1 MLRLKD
7 IKKSYAV
14 GDFMQNALNGVTVS
28 FRKNEFVAIL
38 GPSGSGK
45 TTLLNII
52 GGLDRYDIGDLVI
65 NGKSTKN
72 FKDSE
77 WDAYRNNSV
86 GFVFQSYNLIG
97 HISVV
102 QNIELSLTLSGV
114 SKAIRRKK
122 AMDALTLVG
131 LKEHAKK
138 NPSQLSGGQMQRV
151 AIARALVNDP
161 DIILADEP
169 TGALDSE
176 TSIQILDLIQ
186 NIAKDKLVIMVTHN
200 KEIATKYAN
209 RIINLQDGEIVGDT
223 NPFIEELSDK
233 EKYSFKKTAMSFFT
247 ALSLSFNNIMT
258 KKGRTILTA
267 FASSIGIIGIALIL
281 ALSNGFDKQVKNFEE
296 ETMSAFPIMI
306 SQSAMNVDYDQLQ
319 TMRNQY
325 IFGSAD
331 DYPDIKAVY
340 PYDPS
345 QSSMR
350 HTNNITEEYISYVEN
365 IDPSLVS
372 GLQYSRAINF
382 NLMIKKNGDVGILS
396 SSDIRFSVIPKNL
409 DNNSLSIIETNYD
422 LLSGKYPESMYE
434 LVLVVDQ
441 KNRVNV
447 KILESLGL
455 DSSLETISFDKILG
469 IQFHLVMN
477 DDLYVPFND
486 HFIVNSD
493 FQAVYDSKNSVT
505 LNICGIVREKD
516 NATMPILDTGVA
528 YTEELVTYVMENAK
542 NSEVVQKQMNVEYNV
557 FSILGPASPLAQM
570 EKDRLLQVLGATAVP
585 YAISIYPRDF
595 DSKDEVLAYLD
606 AYNVKQENPE
616 DEIIYTDLAN
626 MVTTLS
632 GNIMDAITYVL
643 IAFSSISLV
652 VSVIMIGIIT
662 YISVLERTKEIG
674 VLRALGA
681 RKKDITRV
689 FNAETFIIGMF
700 SGAIG
705 IFIARLLIFPTNI
718 ILKNL
723 SNLDNVAVMNPLHAL
738 ALILI
743 SVALTVLGG
752 TIPAR
757 LASKRDPVEA
767 LRSE

>member
-138 NPSQLSGGQMQRV
+138 KPSQLSGGQMQRV

>member
-7 IKKSYAV
+7 IKKSYIV
-14 GDFMQNALNGVTVS
+14 GDFKQNALNGVSVS

-52 GGLDRYDIGDLVI
+52 GGLDRYDTGDLVI

-102 QNIELSLTLSGV
+102 KNIELSLTLSGV
-114 SKAIRRKK
+114 SKTERRKK
-122 AMDALTLVG
+122 AMDALELVG

-138 NPSQLSGGQMQRV
+138 KPSQLSGGQMQRV

-169 TGALDSE
+169 TGALDTE
-176 TSIQILDLIQ
+176 TSVQILDLIQ

-209 RIINLQDGEIVGDT
+209 RIINLRDGEVINDT
-223 NPFIEELSDK
+223 NPVTKEPTYK

-281 ALSNGFDKQVKNFEE
+281 ALSNGFDKQVQAFEE

-325 IFGSAD
+325 IFGSSEN
-331 DYPDIKAVY
+331 YPDIKAVY

-350 HTNNITEEYISYVEN
+350 HTNNITEEYIEYVEK
-365 IDPSLVS
+365 IEPSLVS

-396 SSDIRFSVIPKNL
+396 SSDIRFSVIPKSL
-409 DNNSLSIIETNYD
+409 DNNSLSVVETNYD
-422 LLSGKYPESMYE
+422 LLHGKYPESMYE
-434 LVLVVDQ
+434 LVLVVDE

-447 KILESLGL
+447 DILEALGL
-455 DSSLETISFDKILG
+455 DSTQETISFDDIVG

-493 FQAVYDSKNSVT
+493 FQAVYDSEQSVT
-505 LNICGIVREKD
+505 LCICGVIREKD
-516 NATMPILDTGVA
+516 NATMPVLNAVVA
-528 YTEELVTYVMENAK
+528 YTEDLVSYVMENAK
-542 NSEVVQKQMNVEYNV
+542 NSDVVQKQQEVDYKV
-557 FSILGPASPLAQM
+557 FSILGPASP
-570 EKDRLLQVLGATAVP
+570 
-585 YAISIYPRDF
+585 
-595 DSKDEVLAYLD
+595 
-606 AYNVKQENPE
+606 
-616 DEIIYTDLAN
+616 
-626 MVTTLS
+626 
-632 GNIMDAITYVL
+632 
-643 IAFSSISLV
+643 
-652 VSVIMIGIIT
+652 
-662 YISVLERTKEIG
+662 
-674 VLRALGA
+674 
-681 RKKDITRV
+681 
-689 FNAETFIIGMF
+689 
-700 SGAIG
+700 
-705 IFIARLLIFPTNI
+705 
-718 ILKNL
+718 
-723 SNLDNVAVMNPLHAL
+723 
-738 ALILI
+738 
-743 SVALTVLGG
+743 
-752 TIPAR
+752 
-757 LASKRDPVEA
+757 
-767 LRSE
+767 

>member
-138 NPSQLSGGQMQRV
+138 KPSQLSGGQMQRV

-738 ALILI
+738 TLILI

>member
-1 MLRLKD
+1 
-7 IKKSYAV
+7 
-14 GDFMQNALNGVTVS
+14 
-28 FRKNEFVAIL
+28 
-38 GPSGSGK
+38 
-45 TTLLNII
+45 
-52 GGLDRYDIGDLVI
+52 
-65 NGKSTKN
+65 
-72 FKDSE
+72 
-77 WDAYRNNSV
+77 
-86 GFVFQSYNLIG
+86 
-97 HISVV
+97 
-102 QNIELSLTLSGV
+102 
-114 SKAIRRKK
+114 
-122 AMDALTLVG
+122 
-131 LKEHAKK
+131 
-138 NPSQLSGGQMQRV
+138 
-151 AIARALVNDP
+151 
-161 DIILADEP
+161 
-169 TGALDSE
+169 
-176 TSIQILDLIQ
+176 
-186 NIAKDKLVIMVTHN
+186 
-200 KEIATKYAN
+200 
-209 RIINLQDGEIVGDT
+209 
-223 NPFIEELSDK
+223 
-233 EKYSFKKTAMSFFT
+233 
-247 ALSLSFNNIMT
+247 
-258 KKGRTILTA
+258 
-267 FASSIGIIGIALIL
+267 
-281 ALSNGFDKQVKNFEE
+281 
-296 ETMSAFPIMI
+296 
-306 SQSAMNVDYDQLQ
+306 MNVDYDQLQ

>member
-1 MLRLKD
+1 VLRLKD

-469 IQFHLVMN
+469 IQFHLIMN

>member
-1 MLRLKD
+1 
-7 IKKSYAV
+7 
-14 GDFMQNALNGVTVS
+14 
-28 FRKNEFVAIL
+28 
-38 GPSGSGK
+38 
-45 TTLLNII
+45 
-52 GGLDRYDIGDLVI
+52 
-65 NGKSTKN
+65 
-72 FKDSE
+72 
-77 WDAYRNNSV
+77 
-86 GFVFQSYNLIG
+86 
-97 HISVV
+97 
-102 QNIELSLTLSGV
+102 
-114 SKAIRRKK
+114 
-122 AMDALTLVG
+122 
-131 LKEHAKK
+131 
-138 NPSQLSGGQMQRV
+138 MQRV

-169 TGALDSE
+169 TGALDTE
-176 TSIQILDLIQ
+176 TSVQILDLIQ

-209 RIINLQDGEIVGDT
+209 RIINLRDGEVIDDT
-223 NPFIEELSDK
+223 NPVTEEPTYK

-281 ALSNGFDKQVKNFEE
+281 ALSNGFDKQVQTFEE

-319 TMRNQY
+319 TMRNQN
-325 IFGSAD
+325 IFGSSEN
-331 DYPDIKAVY
+331 YPDIKAVY

-350 HTNNITEEYISYVEN
+350 HTNNITEEYIEYVEK
-365 IDPSLVS
+365 IESSLVS

-396 SSDIRFSVIPKNL
+396 SSDIHFSVIPKSL
-409 DNNSLSIIETNYD
+409 DDNSLSVVETNYD
-422 LLSGKYPESMYE
+422 LLHGKYPESMYE
-434 LVLVVDQ
+434 LVLVVDE

-447 KILESLGL
+447 DILEALGL
-455 DSSLETISFDKILG
+455 DPNQETISFDDIVG

-493 FQAVYDSKNSVT
+493 FQAVYDSEQSVT
-505 LNICGIVREKD
+505 LCICGVIREKD
-516 NATMPILDTGVA
+516 KATMPILNAGVA
-528 YTEELVTYVMENAK
+528 YTEDLVSYVMENAK
-542 NSEVVQKQMNVEYNV
+542 NSDVVQKQQEVDYNV

-570 EKDRLLQVLGATAVP
+570 DKDRLLQVLGATAVP
-585 YAISIYPRDF
+585 YAISIYPADF
-595 DSKDEVLAYLD
+595 DSKDEILAYLD
-606 AYNVKQENPE
+606 AYNAGQENPE
-616 DEIIYTDLAN
+616 DEIIYTDLAS
-626 MVTTLS
+626 MITMLS

-643 IAFSSISLV
+643 IAFSSISLI

-689 FNAETFIIGMF
+689 FNAETFIIGAF
-700 SGAIG
+700 SGFIG
-705 IFIARLLIFPTNI
+705 IFIARLLILPTNV

-723 SNLDNVAVMNPLHAL
+723 SNLDNIAVMNPLHAL
-738 ALILI
+738 VLIVI
-743 SVALTVLGG
+743 SVALTVIGG

-757 LASKRDPVEA
+757 MASKRDPVEA

>member
-1 MLRLKD
+1 VLRLKD